1 MSNFSAEKLPYGSL
15 DASFKAAGGEAGVLK
30 LVNDFYDAM
39 EQRPHAQHILNM
51 HPKDLDTSRDKLF
64 RFLCGWMGGP
74 TLYREKYGPISI
86 PRAHAH
92 LTIGPKERDA
102 WLSCMA
108 EAIDKQDYDQAFKNY
123 LYEQLSR
130 PANMV
135 MNTDK

>member
-1 MSNFSAEKLPYGSL
+1 
-15 DASFKAAGGEAGVLK
+15 
-30 LVNDFYDAM
+30 
-39 EQRPHAQHILNM
+39 
-51 HPKDLDTSRDKLF
+51 
-64 RFLCGWMGGP
+64 MGGP

-123 LYEQLSR
+123 LYQQLSR